1 MWKQCALHSPVT
13 PPLDPCTAHPRSRF
27 PTSRPLLRHSAF
39 CRARR
44 LGLSAVMQ
52 DPIIIYAIFIS
63 SAYAFFHYI
72 TEQIFIYLL
81 KQYFFSFLNKKKKT
95 ISRNHR
101 VLRRIALLDRILN
114 LITKYSSNLFY
125 PLKIFW
131 TYMVNLN
138 FTFFFKRITYNIEKY
153 LQWKSSNKNKSSWK
167 TWAIETEFSVCN
179 LQVAFCMIYFFT

>member
-13 PPLDPCTAHPRSRF
+13 PPLDPCTARLPSRF
-27 PTSRPLLRHSAF
+27 PTSRPPSRHSAF

-52 DPIIIYAIFIS
+52 DPIIKYAIFIS
-63 SAYAFFHYI
+63 PAYAFFHYI
-72 TEQIFIYLL
+72 TEQILIYWNNI
-81 KQYFFSFLNKKKKT
+81 FFSFKKKRFLEIT
-95 ISRNHR
+95 CGNR

-125 PLKIFW
+125 PLKILW

-138 FTFFFKRITYNIEKY
+138 FTFFFKRITYNIEEY

-167 TWAIETEFSVCN
+167 TPWAIETEFSVCN
-179 LQVAFCMIYFFT
+179 LQVAFCLIYFFT

>member
-27 PTSRPLLRHSAF
+27 PTSRPPSRHSAF

-52 DPIIIYAIFIS
+52 DPIIKYAIFIS
-63 SAYAFFHYI
+63 PAYAFFHYI
-72 TEQIFIYLL
+72 TEQILIYWNNIFFFI
-81 KQYFFSFLNKKKKT
+81 KKKIT
-95 ISRNHR
+95 CGNR

-125 PLKIFW
+125 PLKILW

-138 FTFFFKRITYNIEKY
+138 FTFFFKRITYNIEEY
-153 LQWKSSNKNKSSWK
+153 LQWKRSNKNKSSWK

-179 LQVAFCMIYFFT
+179 LQVAFCLIYFFT